1 MNQLT
6 HWLDTSQ
13 VDETIVSNQVLLHY
27 VLQIKKMWSTL
38 KNLFGYNPDHEKVY
52 GSNIGEQRS
61 LRTFRGGRLRAEQG
75 PDGALLP
82 SDNGDES
89 CTGACFKAG
98 DSRVNINK
106 QIW

>member
-13 VDETIVSNQVLLHY
+13 VHESIAAIQARY
-27 VLQIKKMWSTL
+27 
-38 KNLFGYNPDHEKVY
+38 LFGYNPEYDKVY

-98 DSRVNINK
+98 DSRVSK
-106 QIW
+106 QI